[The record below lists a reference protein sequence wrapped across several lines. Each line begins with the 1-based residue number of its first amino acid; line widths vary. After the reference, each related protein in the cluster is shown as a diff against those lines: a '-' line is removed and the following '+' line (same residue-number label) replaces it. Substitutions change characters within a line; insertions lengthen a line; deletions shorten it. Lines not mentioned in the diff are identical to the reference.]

1 MSLPA
6 VLFDFDGTVMD
17 SEPAVLASY
26 LHVFEIYAS
35 AEQFTPERRIEVL
48 GPPLDQMM
56 PQYFPDADVH
66 EVMEEY
72 RRYQTEHLKE
82 LMNPMPG
89 AEEILRELRREGYR
103 TGIIT
108 SRLRASLEHILDVFE
123 MNELFDVLVCQDD
136 GLPPKPAPDGI
147 LKACRQLGCKNSIYV
162 GDSVTDL
169 AAGKNAG
176 AVTIA
181 VLTTPGKEQPLRD
194 FGPDYA
200 VHHLSEILEIMKGIR
215 HIYE

>member
-35 AEQFTPERRIEVL
+35 ASEFTDERRTEVL
-48 GPPLDQMM
+48 GPPLEKMM
-56 PQYFPDADVH
+56 RIYFPDADVY

-89 AEEILRELRREGYR
+89 AVDLLKQLHEDGYR
-103 TGIIT
+103 TGIVT
-108 SRLRASLEHILDVFE
+108 SRLRESLEHILDVFE
-123 MNELFDVLVCQDD
+123 MRDLFDVLVCQDD
-136 GLPPKPAPDGI
+136 GLPAKPAPDGI
-147 LKACRQLGCKNSIYV
+147 LEACRQLGCTESIYV
-162 GDSVTDL
+162 GDSVSDL

-176 AVTIA
+176 SVTIA
-181 VLTTPGKEQPLRD
+181 ALTNLMKEQSLLD

-200 VHHLSEILEIMKGIR
+200 VRHLSEITEIMKGTG
-215 HIYE
+215 HE